1 MLKIER
7 RFIQKVRACK
17 QAADLYEHLQ
27 AAIELEHATIPPYL
41 TAMYSIKPDRNQ
53 EAEKIIRSVVV
64 EEMLHMVIAANVLN
78 AIGGHPEVNKPD
90 FIPTYPGTLPMN
102 VGDGLVVGMAP
113 VSKEVVKNV
122 FMKIEEPEEPIDF
135 PSEVAALAAIEEE
148 YGTIGQ
154 FYQAIIDKI
163 QELGNSIFI
172 GDPSRQVVNEQWFP
186 SDELFPITDVDTAVA
201 ALTLIVEQGEGT
213 SKSPIDPEGKLA
225 HYYRFAQ
232 IYEGNRLVV
241 NPKAEGGFSYT
252 GEAIPLE
259 EDGIW
264 DLVANSKA
272 SLYASGTK
280 ARRLVD
286 QFNYSYTNLLNVLH
300 ETLNGYPDRLNTSMG
315 VMYEL
320 KLQAQLMAE
329 IEYAPLGKRV
339 APAFEY
345 ATVNAPVTV

>member
-7 RFIQKVRACK
+7 RFIKKVRACK

-53 EAEKIIRSVVV
+53 EAHNIIRSVVV

-78 AIGGHPEVNKPD
+78 AIGGQPQVNKPA
-90 FIPTYPGTLPMN
+90 FIPSYPGPLPMN
-102 VGDGLVVGMAP
+102 VGDGLIVGLAP

-122 FMKIEEPEEPIDF
+122 FMKIEEPEDPLEF
-135 PSEVAALAAIEEE
+135 PSERLVALAGEEE
-148 YGTIGQ
+148 YGTIGE

-163 QELGNSIFI
+163 QELGNSIFT
-172 GDPSRQVVNEQWFP
+172 GDPSWQVVDPQWFP
-186 SDELFPITDVDTAVA
+186 PDELFPITDVATSVA

-241 NPKAEGGFSYT
+241 DPEAEGGFSYT

-264 DLVANSKA
+264 DLVENSKA

-286 QFNYSYTNLLNVLH
+286 QFNYSYTSLLNALH
-300 ETLNGYPDRLNTSMG
+300 DTLNGHPDRLNTSMG
-315 VMYEL
+315 VMYDL